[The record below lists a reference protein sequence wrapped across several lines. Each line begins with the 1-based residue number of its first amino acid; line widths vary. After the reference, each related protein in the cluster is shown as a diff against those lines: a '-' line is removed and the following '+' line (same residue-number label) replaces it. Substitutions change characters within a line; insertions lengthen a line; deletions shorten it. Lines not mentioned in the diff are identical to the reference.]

1 MSGTKRL
8 VVDSRSAQE
17 TKEQRREREAAR
29 RRAVAEVAAST
40 GDGSAMQVGA
50 FPAAKMPRKGWKTD
64 ESLRGVARVDPAA
77 HRASSRVLAA
87 AYPFLAESGEIMR
100 GAYVGENMLSRSPFC
115 FDPWE
120 AYDADIIKSHSLVL
134 IGVKG
139 TGKSMLAKSFATRLA
154 RLGRSI
160 AVPHDPNGEWV
171 RVSEYVNGPGR
182 GVIKAGL
189 GTGMKINLLDTG
201 EPDTNFSNETWR
213 AFVLQERR
221 ATVKAIVSQLRGGT
235 PTHDFEHT
243 ALDEVLERLQG
254 QTIVTV
260 KHVFDGL
267 REYQSD
273 DEEVRKAAHRLAH
286 TMRRLVVGDLAGM
299 FDGPSTVTFDPTLP
313 MMVVD
318 TSSLKNASPDM
329 QALSRLATSRW
340 VRSATTGSNR
350 RPRVIVHEEAA
361 IALMNDVAGGAGLQ
375 SRVTDEKVA
384 RHSGT
389 SNWYLLHRITDLDA
403 LGDEGSAV
411 RTQALGLLADCD
423 TRISYQ
429 QHPGEVERT
438 SKTLGWND
446 TMGSLVRELKK
457 GEGLWQTGQDRIA
470 LVKNKLSKREY
481 EVMRTDSAGRTQ

>member
-1 MSGTKRL
+1 MSAPNRL
-8 VVDSRSAQE
+8 IIDSRSGQE
-17 TKEQRREREAAR
+17 TKQERQERISER
-29 RRAVAEVAAST
+29 RRMAVSEADTST
-40 GDGSAMQVGA
+40 AGSMLQVGA
-50 FPAAKMPRKGWKTD
+50 FPPAKMPGKGWKVAQ
-64 ESLRGVARVDPAA
+64 SLRGRARVDPPA
-77 HRASSRVLAA
+77 HRSSSRVLAA

-115 FDPWE
+115 FDLWE
-120 AYDADIIKSHSLVL
+120 AYDAGIVKSHSTCI

-139 TGKSMLAKSFATRLA
+139 TGKSMLAKSWATRLA

-182 GVIKAGL
+182 GVVKAGL

-201 EPDTNFSNETWR
+201 EPDTTFTRDDWR

-221 ATVKAIVSQLRGGT
+221 ATVKAIVSQLRGGRVT
-235 PTHDFEHT
+235 GEYEHT
-243 ALDEVLERLQG
+243 AIDEALESLMGQTTVTVVDVFHALRGYESDEDEVAR
-254 QTIVTV
+254 
-260 KHVFDGL
+260 
-267 REYQSD
+267 
-273 DEEVRKAAHRLAH
+273 AAHGLAH

-318 TSSLKNASPDM
+318 TSALKNASPDM

-340 VRSATTGSNR
+340 VRNATSGSNR

-361 IALMNDVAGGAGLQ
+361 IALMNDVSGGAGLEH
-375 SRVTDEKVA
+375 RVAEEKVA
-384 RHSGT
+384 RHTGT

-411 RTQALGLLADCD
+411 RTQARGLLADCD
-423 TRISYQ
+423 TKISYQ
-429 QHPGEVERT
+429 QNPGEVPQT
-438 SKTLGWND
+438 AATFGWNE
-446 TMGSLVRELKK
+446 TMAGLVRELKK
-457 GEGLWQTGQDRIA
+457 GEGLWQTGQDRVA
-470 LVKNKLSKREY
+470 LVKNKLTQKEF
-481 EVMRTDSAGRTQ
+481 EVFRTDQAGRTQ